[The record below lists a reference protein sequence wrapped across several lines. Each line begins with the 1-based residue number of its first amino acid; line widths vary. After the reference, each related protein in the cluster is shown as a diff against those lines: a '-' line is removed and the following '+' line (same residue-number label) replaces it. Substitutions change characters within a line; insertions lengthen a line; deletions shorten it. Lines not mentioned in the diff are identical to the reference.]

1 MAEFRRLLPILLF
14 LPLAGCFSDQK
25 AQLAAC
31 EAAAPTD
38 RRGPALQGT
47 QTCMDKA
54 GYRFIGWDDGV
65 VCGMAA
71 VIKGQSLA
79 DGTDALC
86 FEPKNWLA
94 LKIYRI
100 EVPSRSPAL
109 RLIRLSR
116 WPRSIS
122 RKASR
127 KPFGNFAAPSMTS
140 LPTGSVGNF
149 AEPG

>member
-1 MAEFRRLLPILLF
+1 MVYWRIEAFMAVSCRLLPILLF

-25 AQLAAC
+25 AQLNAC
-31 EAAAPTD
+31 EAAAPRTGAGQPF
-38 RRGPALQGT
+38 RAT

-65 VCGMAA
+65 VCSMAA

-86 FEPKNWLA
+86 FEPKNWFA

-100 EVPSRSPAL
+100 EVPSKA
-109 RLIRLSR
+109 
-116 WPRSIS
+116 PR
-122 RKASR
+122 
-127 KPFGNFAAPSMTS
+127 
-140 LPTGSVGNF
+140 
-149 AEPG
+149 PG

>member
-1 MAEFRRLLPILLF
+1 MAKFHRLLPILLF

-25 AQLAAC
+25 AQLTAC
-31 EAAAPTD
+31 EAAAPRT
-38 RRGPALQGT
+38 GAGEPFKAT
-47 QTCMDKA
+47 QSCMDKA

-71 VIKGQSLA
+71 VIKGQPLA

-100 EVPSRSPAL
+100 EVPSKP
-109 RLIRLSR
+109 
-116 WPRSIS
+116 PRSS
-122 RKASR
+122 
-127 KPFGNFAAPSMTS
+127 
-140 LPTGSVGNF
+140 
-149 AEPG
+149 